1 MKYSHTFAF
10 FFVLLSL
17 AANSQNIEDSVK
29 GEDMFVKTDFL
40 ILLSTKDYKSA
51 LATAKKASASMSMKL
66 DLRDLEENKQTGLTF
81 SKADCEK
88 EDIDY
93 PAYYARGRDD
103 GIFISIEY
111 SDAYKEFV
119 KGYYIV
125 VAGCGERQDPDM
137 QKAYK
142 KVKAAYKDA
151 YFKSSK
157 VYMGCMH

>member
-1 MKYSHTFAF
+1 MKTTITLAF
-10 FFVLLSL
+10 FFLMLSITGK
-17 AANSQNIEDSVK
+17 AQDGVNQ
-29 GEDMFVKTDFL
+29 EDMFVKKDFL
-40 ILLSTKDYKSA
+40 ILFSDKDYKTA
-51 LATAKKASASMSMKL
+51 LATAKKASASTNIKL
-66 DLRDLEENKQTGLTF
+66 DLRGLAENKESGLTF
-81 SKADCEK
+81 SIADCEK

-111 SDAYKEFV
+111 SSAYKEFA

-125 VAGCGERQDPDM
+125 VVASGEKKDADI

-142 KVKAAYKDA
+142 KIKAGYKDA

-157 VYMGCMH
+157 VYLGCMH